1 MVSYRRTRT
10 SRCSPRAVQDEE
22 LERMSLSRIRGQD
35 QAVRL
40 LSAATASDRMPHAYL
55 FHGPDGV
62 GKETTA
68 LEFARALYCDG
79 ADLEPCGECA
89 SCAQIAGLGHPDVHL
104 IFPTP
109 TSFKPAARAEIL
121 ADYVENGYRSDDY
134 GRKTAVISVDSVL
147 SDVVGAAS
155 RRPYVGPWKVF
166 VIADA
171 DRMTTEGA
179 NTLLKTLEEP
189 PEGTVI
195 ILTSSRPTA
204 LPDTV
209 VSRCQRVPFTRLSRG
224 TIEGI
229 LVSDDRLGF
238 TEKEARAAAAIA
250 LGSAGAAVRAEKSG
264 LEGELDHVA
273 GLVMGKGLTG
283 VRPLLS
289 EAQRLAFR
297 LGRQDQER
305 LLELMALWYR
315 DVLVEK
321 AAGGEVDLL
330 YASHADAVRSEAA
343 AYDYEQLD
351 RLITGLDEARRAIER
366 YSNPSIVFTSVLL
379 DVAVARKRAGLTRGR
394 RHAA

>member
-1 MVSYRRTRT
+1 
-10 SRCSPRAVQDEE
+10 
-22 LERMSLSRIRGQD
+22 MSLSRIQGQD

-40 LSAATASDRMPHAYL
+40 LAAAVASDRMPHAYL

-68 LEFARALYCDG
+68 LEFARAIYCEQDG
-79 ADLEPCGECA
+79 LEPCGACA
-89 SCAQIAGLGHPDVHL
+89 ACGQIARLGHPDVHL

-109 TSFKPAARAEIL
+109 KGFKPAARAQTL
-121 ADYVENGYRSDDY
+121 ADYVEHGYRSDDY
-134 GRKTAVISVDSVL
+134 GRKTAVIPVDTIL
-147 SDVVGAAS
+147 TDVVTAAGQ
-155 RRPYVGPWKVF
+155 RPYVGPWKVF
-166 VIADA
+166 IIADA
-171 DRMTTEGA
+171 DRMTTEAA

-209 VSRCQRVPFTRLSRG
+209 VSRCQKVPFVRLSRG
-224 TIEGI
+224 TIESI
-229 LVSDDRLGF
+229 LVSDERLGF
-238 TEKEARAAAAIA
+238 SPDEAKRAAAIA
-250 LGSAGAAVRAEKSG
+250 MGSAGDAVRAEKSG
-264 LEGELDHVA
+264 LAGELNHVA
-273 GLVMGKGLTG
+273 GLVSGKGMRG

-297 LGRQDQER
+297 LGRQEQER

-315 DVLVEK
+315 DVLLEK
-321 AAGGEVDLL
+321 ATGGDGAELL
-330 YASHADAVRSEAA
+330 YAAHADAVRHEAA
-343 AYDYEQLD
+343 AYDYEALEH
-351 RLITGLDEARRAIER
+351 LITGLDEARRAIER

-379 DVAVARKRAGLTRGR
+379 DVAVARKHAGLTRGR

>member
-1 MVSYRRTRT
+1 MG
-10 SRCSPRAVQDEE
+10 
-22 LERMSLSRIRGQD
+22 LSRIQGQD

-40 LSAATASDRMPHAYL
+40 LAAAVESERMPHAYL

-68 LEFARALYCDG
+68 LEFARALYCERDG
-79 ADLEPCGECA
+79 LEPCGECA
-89 SCAQIAGLGHPDVHL
+89 ACGQVLRLGHPDVHL

-109 TSFKPAARAEIL
+109 SDMKPSARADVI
-121 ADYVENGYRSDDY
+121 ADHVKRGYRSDDY
-134 GRKTAVISVDSVL
+134 GRKTAVISVETVL

-155 RRPYVGPWKVF
+155 QRPYVGPWKVF
-166 VIADA
+166 VLAEA
-171 DRMTTEGA
+171 DRMTSEAA

-195 ILTSSRPTA
+195 VLTSSRPTA

-209 VSRCQRVPFTRLSRG
+209 VSRCQRVPFTRLSRE
-224 TIEGI
+224 TIESV
-229 LVSDDRLGF
+229 LLADERLGF
-238 TEKEARAAAAIA
+238 SQKEARAAAAIA

-264 LEGELDHVA
+264 LESELDHVA
-273 GLVMGKGLTG
+273 GLVRGKGLSG
-283 VRPLLS
+283 VRPLIS

-321 AAGGEVDLL
+321 ASGGEVELL
-330 YASHADAVRSEAA
+330 YAAHADAVRNEAE
-343 AYDYEQLD
+343 AYDFDVLD
-351 RLITGLDEARRAIER
+351 RLITSLDEARRAIER

-379 DVAVARKRAGLTRGR
+379 DVAVARRRAGLTRGR
-394 RHAA
+394 RNAA